1 MLENN
6 KRSSLHQ
13 RQRKSL
19 MTLSP
24 DGRSGAGCFMDV
36 PTWTQERGKY
46 NGFAREPYNASRASK
61 TAATVT

>member
-19 MTLSP
+19 MTLTP

-36 PTWTQERGKY
+36 TTWTQKRGKY
-46 NGFAREPYNASRASK
+46 NELAKEPYNASRATK
-61 TAATVT
+61 TVATVT